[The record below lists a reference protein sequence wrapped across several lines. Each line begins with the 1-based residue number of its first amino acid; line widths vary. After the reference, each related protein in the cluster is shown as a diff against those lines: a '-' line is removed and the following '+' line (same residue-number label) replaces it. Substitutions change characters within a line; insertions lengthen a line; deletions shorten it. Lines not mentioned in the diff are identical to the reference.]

1 MTSLNIMNSIICL
14 GNTFD
19 VSFLDV
25 LWECVSYILETHW
38 AWHRLQMI
46 LYFIN
51 WYGLTSSN
59 FGSEPYWRWIN
70 EPGWKTHT
78 LARFWGDRFPMAGPY
93 AAWGCFV
100 CIVLDTTSNIL
111 SQGEWNTHIQLKRQ
125 SDVWRIVEWFAKQ
138 FFLLECTFD
147 LLARTTLFEEAVYVY
162 ECLSVVRRCSQAH
175 FGCGGWGGDVKTFL
189 KFAHMVDATQW
200 VGIAMIVQQ
209 TNASHPPRMW

>member
-1 MTSLNIMNSIICL
+1 MQCSYVVVSFVVVSFSHRGITVLLPGKSWHILTLFILLLMHLSQLIAWYVQIMSRLRHTRWSRQAISAFAAAATTAALVYCQSLQAAPMVPEARKGQNTSIHTKPFKHCLLISMTSLNIMNSITCL
-14 GNTFD
+14 GNTFN

-78 LARFWGDRFPMAGPY
+78 LARFWGDRFPWPDPMLLGGA
-93 AAWGCFV
+93 
-100 CIVLDTTSNIL
+100 L
-111 SQGEWNTHIQLKRQ
+111 S
-125 SDVWRIVEWFAKQ
+125 A
-138 FFLLECTFD
+138 
-147 LLARTTLFEEAVYVY
+147 
-162 ECLSVVRRCSQAH
+162 
-175 FGCGGWGGDVKTFL
+175 
-189 KFAHMVDATQW
+189 
-200 VGIAMIVQQ
+200 
-209 TNASHPPRMW
+209 